1 MNYAAQG
8 GTKPDAEIAEK
19 RLSLDKPLKIDN
31 RPLWLIVLDRTARYQ
46 VIAGFMLLCVVL
58 FRLTPPAGLSAAGY
72 QALVLFGATIFLWVS
87 GLLPI
92 AVTALLSMVMLP
104 LLGIME
110 AKKTYAMF
118 GNEAV
123 FFILGAFIL
132 AAAMT
137 GTGLSARLARAMLA
151 RFGKT
156 PTRLALT
163 VFLLSAFLSF
173 VMSEHAV
180 AAMMFPVVAEIATAL
195 RLEKGTSS
203 YGRLLFMAIAWG
215 CIIGGIATFLGGAR
229 APLAAGM
236 LRESTG
242 LAFGFLEWTF
252 AACMIVLPLLVIGFL
267 LLLRFFPPDLD
278 NVEEGMKFLNRKRL
292 DSGRIGYDE
301 ILTALVMTGTI
312 CGWIIFGEKTGLA
325 AIAMLGTAVLF
336 TFRVVSWQKIEE
348 YVNWGI
354 ILMYGGSIA
363 LASAL
368 EKTGAALWIVN
379 KGLGMFSHSPL
390 VAIAVISLVSILLTE
405 CISHAAVV
413 AILMPIG
420 MGLARSMGI
429 DPKVMTLS
437 IALPAGLAYCLPMG
451 TPATAIAYA
460 SGYLKNRDII
470 VAGGVV
476 MVISW
481 LLFLGSVM
489 FVWPLLGFRI

>member
-1 MNYAAQG
+1 MEN
-8 GTKPDAEIAEK
+8 D
-19 RLSLDKPLKIDN
+19 LFDKPLKIDN
-31 RPLWLIVLDRTARYQ
+31 RPLWLIVIDRTARYQ
-46 VIAGFMLLCVVL
+46 VMAGFVIAFILL
-58 FRLTPPAGLSAAGY
+58 FRLTPPQGLSQAGY
-72 QALVLFGATIFLWVS
+72 HAVLLFSATIYLWVT

-92 AVTALLSMVMLP
+92 AVTALLSMAMLP

-110 AKKTYAMF
+110 AKKTYALF

-137 GTGLSARLARAMLA
+137 GTGLSARLARSMLA

-156 PTRLALT
+156 PTRLAAT

-195 RLEKGTSS
+195 KLDKQTSS

-236 LRESTG
+236 LRENTG
-242 LAFGFLEWTF
+242 LTFGFLEWTA
-252 AACMIVLPLLVIGFL
+252 AACMIVLPLLVIGFI
-267 LLLRFFPPDLD
+267 LLLRFFPPDLES
-278 NVEEGMKFLNRKRL
+278 VEEGMKFLNRKRL
-292 DSGRIGYDE
+292 ESGKLSYDE
-301 ILTALVMTGTI
+301 ILTTVIMLFTI
-312 CGWIIFGEKTGLA
+312 CGWIFFGEKTGLA
-325 AIAMLGTAVLF
+325 AIAILGMALLF
-336 TFRVVSWQKIEE
+336 TFRVVSWKKIEE

-363 LASAL
+363 MASAL
-368 EKTGAALWIVN
+368 EKTGAALWIVD
-379 KGLGMFSHSPL
+379 KGLGFFAQSPL
-390 VAIAVISLVSILLTE
+390 AAIVVISLVSILLTE

-413 AILMPIG
+413 AILMPVG
-420 MGLARSMGI
+420 MGLAKSIGI
-429 DPKVMTLS
+429 DPKVITLA

-460 SGYLKNRDII
+460 SGFLKSRDII
-470 VAGGVV
+470 VSGSVIMA
-476 MVISW
+476 ISW
-481 LLFLGSVM
+481 LLFLFSVV
-489 FVWPLLGFRI
+489 FVWPHLGLKI

>member
-1 MNYAAQG
+1 MNNDQLL
-8 GTKPDAEIAEK
+8 E
-19 RLSLDKPLKIDN
+19 KPLKIDN
-31 RPLWLIVLDRTARYQ
+31 RPMWVILLDRTARYQ
-46 VIAGFMLLCVVL
+46 VMTVVALVVAVL
-58 FRLTPPAGLSAAGY
+58 FRLSPPAGLSAEGY
-72 QALVLFGATIFLWVS
+72 RSLVLFGATIFFWIT

-104 LLGIME
+104 LLGIMD
-110 AKKTYAMF
+110 AKRTYSMF

-137 GTGLSARLARAMLA
+137 GTGLSARLARAVLA
-151 RFGKT
+151 KFGKT

-195 RLEKGTSS
+195 RLEKGKSS
-203 YGRLLFMAIAWG
+203 FGRLLFMAIAWG

-229 APLAAGM
+229 APLAAG
-236 LRESTG
+236 LLKEATG
-242 LAFGFLEWTF
+242 SHFAFLEWTT

-267 LLLRFFPPDLD
+267 LLLKFFPVDLGD
-278 NVEEGMKFLNRKRL
+278 VAEGRRFLNRKRL
-292 DSGRIGYDE
+292 ETGKMGYDE
-301 ILTALVMTGTI
+301 MLTAVVMVATVV
-312 CGWIIFGEKTGLA
+312 CWISLGEKTGLA
-325 AIAMLGTAVLF
+325 AIAILGAAALF
-336 TFRVVSWQKIEE
+336 TFKVVSWQKIEE

-354 ILMYGGSIA
+354 ILMYGGTIA
-363 LASAL
+363 LAAAL
-368 EKTGAALWIVN
+368 EKTGAAVWVVR
-379 KGLGMFSHSPL
+379 KGMGSLSHSPL
-390 VAIAVISLVSILLTE
+390 AMIAVISLVAIALTE

-420 MGLARSMGI
+420 MGLCKTIGM
-429 DPKVMTLS
+429 DPKVMTLA

-460 SGYLKNRDII
+460 SGYLKSRDII
-470 VAGGVV
+470 VSGLAI
-476 MVISW
+476 MAISW
-481 LLFLGSVM
+481 LLFMGSVV
-489 FVWPLLGFRI
+489 FVWPLLGLKI

>member
-1 MNYAAQG
+1 M
-8 GTKPDAEIAEK
+8 ERE
-19 RLSLDKPLKIDN
+19 LFDKPLKIDN

-46 VIAGFMLLCVVL
+46 VIAGFLILCLVL
-58 FRLTPPAGLSAAGY
+58 FRLAPPAGLTAAGY
-72 QALVLFGATIFLWVS
+72 HALVLFGATIFLWVS

-156 PTRLALT
+156 PTRLAAT
-163 VFLLSAFLSF
+163 VFLLSALLSF

-180 AAMMFPVVAEIATAL
+180 AAMMFPVVAEIAAAL
-195 RLEKGTSS
+195 RLEKGESRF
-203 YGRLLFMAIAWG
+203 GRLLFMSIAWG

-236 LRESTG
+236 LRENTG
-242 LAFGFLEWTF
+242 LSFSFLEWTT
-252 AACMIVLPLLVIGFL
+252 ASCMIVLPLLFIGFFL
-267 LLLRFFPPDLD
+267 LLRLFPPDLAS
-278 NVEEGMKFLNRKRL
+278 VEEGLRSLNLKRL
-292 DSGRIGYDE
+292 DTGRMGYDE
-301 ILTALVMTGTI
+301 MLTAAVMAVTI
-312 CGWIIFGEKTGLA
+312 ICWISFGEKAGLA
-325 AIAMLGTAVLF
+325 SIALLGTAVLF
-336 TFRVVSWQKIEE
+336 TFRVVSWEKIEE

-368 EKTGAALWIVN
+368 EKTGAALWLVG
-379 KGLGMFSHSPL
+379 KGLGYFSHAPL
-390 VAIAVISLVSILLTE
+390 AVIAVISMVSILLTE

-420 MGLARSMGI
+420 MGLAKAIGM

-460 SGYLKNRDII
+460 SGYLRGRDII
-470 VAGGVV
+470 VSGLSIMA
-476 MVISW
+476 ISW
-481 LLFLGSVM
+481 LLFLCSVM
-489 FVWPLLGFRI
+489 FVWPLLGLKI

>member
-1 MNYAAQG
+1 MEN
-8 GTKPDAEIAEK
+8 EFF
-19 RLSLDKPLKIDN
+19 DKPLKIDN
-31 RPLWLIVLDRTARYQ
+31 RPMWLIVIDRTARYQ
-46 VIAGFMLLCVVL
+46 LIAGFLVICIIL
-58 FRLTPPAGLSAAGY
+58 FRLAPPSGLSMAGY
-72 QALVLFGATIFLWVS
+72 HAVLLFGATIFLWVS

-110 AKKTYAMF
+110 AKKTYALF

-137 GTGLSARLARAMLA
+137 GTGLSARLARSMLA

-156 PTRLALT
+156 PTRLAAT

-195 RLEKGTSS
+195 RLEKQSSS
-203 YGRLLFMAIAWG
+203 YGKLLFMSIAWG

-236 LRESTG
+236 LRENTG
-242 LAFGFLEWTF
+242 LTFGFLEWTA

-267 LLLRFFPPDLD
+267 LLLRFFPPDLQ
-278 NVEEGMKFLNRKRL
+278 NVEEGVKFLNRKRL
-292 DSGRIGYDE
+292 ESGKLSYDE
-301 ILTALVMTGTI
+301 ILTSVVMLFTI
-312 CGWIIFGEKTGLA
+312 CGWIFFGEKTGLA
-325 AIAMLGTAVLF
+325 AIAILGTAVLF
-336 TFRVVSWQKIEE
+336 TFRVVSWKKIEE

-368 EKTGAALWIVN
+368 EKTGAALWIVD
-379 KGLGMFSHSPL
+379 KGMGFFDQSPFI
-390 VAIAVISLVSILLTE
+390 AITVISLVSILLTE
-405 CISHAAVV
+405 CIIHAAE
-413 AILMPIG
+413 AWYWQQ
-420 MGLARSMGI
+420 ASA
-429 DPKVMTLS
+429 S
-437 IALPAGLAYCLPMG
+437 
-451 TPATAIAYA
+451 TP
-460 SGYLKNRDII
+460 R
-470 VAGGVV
+470 
-476 MVISW
+476 
-481 LLFLGSVM
+481 
-489 FVWPLLGFRI
+489 